1 MLCLALAVGC
11 STPPERRA
19 TAQAAEQLLK
29 TFSPRDTL
37 VVVGGI
43 HRRGKSNESAGD
55 EPMNGPSPG
64 PSNRPSNGPTSGPPN
79 GPPNGSTGRAADAQD
94 GEQLDILAR
103 SIEREL
109 VFALHEHLRLVDQ
122 HAMNGALEVLRLQQT
137 DLYQD
142 ADESLEN
149 IRSVGR
155 FLQAEIFVTGDYELD
170 GSGEIAVDFEAID
183 INTLELLAV
192 GRGHSMGPVDHA
204 LNFALRTGAVITS
217 PVIMLWDVLVEVA
230 ETCFPQPAPGLGEL
244 VVNWIKVPFYLPMAF
259 FLSDYSAT
267 RSWLRLED
275 STSAGGSAAAAPDA
289 GDQQP

>member
-19 TAQAAEQLLK
+19 TAQAAAQLLK
-29 TFSPRDTL
+29 TFAPRDTL

-43 HRRGKSNESAGD
+43 HRRGESSEDSAD
-55 EPMNGPSPG
+55 EPVSAPSPK
-64 PSNRPSNGPTSGPPN
+64 PTNEPT
-79 GPPNGSTGRAADAQD
+79 NGSTSRTEGGQDADKP
-94 GEQLDILAR
+94 DILAR

-122 HAMNGALEVLRLQQT
+122 HAMDAALEVLRLQQT

-204 LNFALRTGAVITS
+204 LNIAVRAGAVITS

-275 STSAGGSAAAAPDA
+275 STSGGGAAGTAPGA
-289 GDQQP
+289 EDQQP